1 MDVTVGFAVPAAGV
15 YPMRLIFHQG
25 GGGGNCEWFTVKP
38 DGTKMLLGDT
48 AAGGLKVYRARTV
61 VAQPK
66 FNAPTIANGVV
77 TITWTGTGTLQQ
89 ASALTGSSN
98 DWTNV
103 IPQPAG
109 NSYTV
114 NAGTSGNLFFRLK

>member
-1 MDVTVGFAVPAAGV
+1 
-15 YPMRLIFHQG
+15 
-25 GGGGNCEWFTVKP
+25 
-38 DGTKMLLGDT
+38 
-48 AAGGLKVYRARTV
+48 LKVYRARTV